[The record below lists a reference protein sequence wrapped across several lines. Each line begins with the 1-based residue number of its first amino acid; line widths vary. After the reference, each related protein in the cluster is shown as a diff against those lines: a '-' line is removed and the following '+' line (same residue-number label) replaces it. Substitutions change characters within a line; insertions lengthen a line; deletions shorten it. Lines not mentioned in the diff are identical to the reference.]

1 MKRTNHIILNNG
13 DASGNLTSDAFWL
26 DQIYVIALQA
36 TITGT
41 TAGTIKLQGSADL
54 GTQFPNN
61 PAAGAGIST
70 WTDIVNS
77 STPVTGAGS
86 VTWNF
91 QGVGYEWIRCVYSVS
106 SGTGNITVT
115 VNAKG

>member
-41 TAGTIKLQGSADL
+41 AVGTIVLQGSADL

-61 PAAGAGIST
+61 PAAGAGITT
-70 WTDIVNS
+70 WTDIADS
-77 STPVTGAGS
+77 LTAVTGAGS
-86 VTWNF
+86 ITWNY
-91 QGVGYEWIRCVYSVS
+91 QGVGYEWIRAVYTFT
-106 SGTGNITVT
+106 SGTGTLTVK